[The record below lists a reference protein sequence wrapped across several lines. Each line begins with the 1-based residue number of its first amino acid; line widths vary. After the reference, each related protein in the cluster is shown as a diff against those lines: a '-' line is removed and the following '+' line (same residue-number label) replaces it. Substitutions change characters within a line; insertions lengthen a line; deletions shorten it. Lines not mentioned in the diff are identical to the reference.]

1 MAENKIDKSAEARAA
16 SSRDATSDSVVELL
30 TSILTEVRQQVQSET
45 PKPLEGDALDA
56 VARFREIVAALALQA
71 KPTLVLTAD
80 PPQGDSVT
88 LRWTSTD
95 AQSVS
100 LEKEVGGKKTPLG
113 ELTPAAGGSKQFLG
127 NGVTTFTAT
136 AVGPCARAV
145 ESVVVELSN

>member
-1 MAENKIDKSAEARAA
+1 MAENKIDKSAEGRAA

-30 TSILTEVRQQVQSET
+30 TSILTEVQQQVQSET
-45 PKPLEGDALDA
+45 PKPLEGDALFA
-56 VARFREIVAALALQA
+56 VTRFREIVAVLALQA
-71 KPTLVLTAD
+71 RPTLDLSAD

-100 LEKEVGGKKTPLG
+100 LVQEAGGEEKPRV
-113 ELTPAAGGSKQFLG
+113 ELTPAAGGSKTFFG

-136 AVGPCARAV
+136 AVGPCASTAA
-145 ESVVVELSN
+145 SVVVTLSN

>member
-16 SSRDATSDSVVELL
+16 SSRDATSDSVVKLL
-30 TSILTEVRQQVQSET
+30 TSILTEVREQVQGET

-88 LRWTSTD
+88 LRWTSTG

-100 LEKEVGGKKTPLG
+100 LVQEAGGEEKPRV
-113 ELTPAAGGSKQFLG
+113 ELTPAAGGSKQFFG

-136 AVGPCARAV
+136 AVGRCASAV
-145 ESVVVELSN
+145 DSVVVALSN

>member
-1 MAENKIDKSAEARAA
+1 MAENKIDKSAEARH
-16 SSRDATSDSVVELL
+16 ATSDSVVELL
-30 TSILTEVRQQVQSET
+30 TSILTEVQQQVQGET
-45 PKPLEGDALDA
+45 PTPLEGDALAA
-56 VARFREIVAALALQA
+56 VTLFREIVAALALQA

-100 LEKEVGGKKTPLG
+100 LVKAVGGKTTRLG
-113 ELTPAAGGSKQFLG
+113 ELTPAAGGSKQFFG

-136 AVGPCARAV
+136 AVGPCASAV
-145 ESVVVELSN
+145 DFVDVTLSN

>member
-1 MAENKIDKSAEARAA
+1 MAQKKIDTTAEDRAA
-16 SSRDATSDSVVELL
+16 GNRDATSDSVAALL
-30 TSILTEVRQQVQSET
+30 TSILTEVQQQVHSAA
-45 PKPLEGDALDA
+45 PKPLEADALAA
-56 VARFREIVAALALQA
+56 VALFREIVAALALQA

-100 LEKEVGGKKTPLG
+100 LEKKVGGKTTPLG
-113 ELTPAAGGSKQFLG
+113 ELTPAAGGSKEFFG

-136 AVGPCARAV
+136 AVGRCATV
-145 ESVVVELSN
+145 ESVDVTLSN